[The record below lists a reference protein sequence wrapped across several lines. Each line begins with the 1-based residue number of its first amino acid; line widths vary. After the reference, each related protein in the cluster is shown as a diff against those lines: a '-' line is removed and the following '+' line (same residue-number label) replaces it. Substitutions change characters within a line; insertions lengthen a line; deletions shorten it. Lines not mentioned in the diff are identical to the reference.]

1 MYGGIGFKGQSRLF
15 LSHLQ
20 PTCWGQWVMETKPP
34 VALVSFYWLL
44 SSTLLYC
51 YALILLLRI
60 NYTKNH
66 YGHKKLSMIKRSPK
80 LL

>member
-1 MYGGIGFKGQSRLF
+1 
-15 LSHLQ
+15 
-20 PTCWGQWVMETKPP
+20 METKPP
-34 VALVSFYWLL
+34 IAVNSFYWLL
-44 SSTLLYC
+44 SPTLLYC

-66 YGHKKLSMIKRSPK
+66 YRLKKLSMIKRSPK

>member
-1 MYGGIGFKGQSRLF
+1 
-15 LSHLQ
+15 
-20 PTCWGQWVMETKPP
+20 METKPA
-34 VALVSFYWLL
+34 VAFNSFYWLL
-44 SSTLLYC
+44 SPTLLYC

-66 YGHKKLSMIKRSPK
+66 YGLKKLSMIKRSPK